1 MTTSKCMVA
10 IAFAIAAVVVAPNV
24 AAADTEIEKLREEF
38 EQKLKALQQN
48 YESRLK
54 ELEGRMREPAPSAAA
69 AATAKAPAASEPAS
83 TPVRASFN
91 PDISLV
97 LQGQY
102 LRSKDIDE
110 RHITGFIPG
119 AHDHGSGRGLSLGHT
134 ELIVSATVDPYFRG
148 FMNLAVAPEGG
159 AEIEEA
165 WFQTLGLGRGLG
177 IKGGRFLS
185 GIGYINEQ
193 HPHAWDFA
201 DQNLMYQAL
210 FGEHLIQDGV
220 QVKWLAPTE
229 TFLELGVEA
238 GRGQFFPGSDE
249 GGNRNGPG
257 AWAAFAKVGGDV
269 GISHSWRAGLNYYA
283 ARPRARQAHLED
295 VARVEGL
302 TDFTGDSKTW
312 IADFV
317 WKWAPQGNPTHRNV
331 KLQGEYFRRNED
343 GNLACADNSAS
354 GGACTGLVD
363 AYRAEQSGWYLQG
376 VYQFMPRWRLGYRYD
391 RLDPGSVEF
400 GLNPLAV
407 ETYKPTRQSLMA
419 DYSFSEFSRV
429 RLQVA
434 RDRSM
439 QGVTDN
445 QVTLQYIHSLGAHG
459 AHRF

>member
-1 MTTSKCMVA
+1 MTFSKRMVA
-10 IAFAIAAVVVAPNV
+10 SVCAVAALAVAPYA

-38 EQKLKALQQN
+38 EQKLKVLQQD

-54 ELEGRMREPAPSAAA
+54 ELEERLKEPAPAAPAAA
-69 AATAKAPAASEPAS
+69 APATRESGITS
-83 TPVRASFN
+83 GRGNFN

-102 LRSKDIDE
+102 LRSKDIAE

-119 AHDHGSGRGLSLGHT
+119 ADEDGSGRGFSLGHT
-134 ELIVSATVDPYFRG
+134 ELVVSAAVDPYFRG
-148 FMNLAVAPEGG
+148 FMTLALAPEGG
-159 AEIEEA
+159 AEVEEA
-165 WFQTLGLGRGLG
+165 WFQTSGLGRGLSL
-177 IKGGRFLS
+177 KGGRFFS

-220 QVKWLAPTE
+220 QLKWLAPTE
-229 TFLELGVEA
+229 TFLEVGLEA

-249 GGNRNGPG
+249 GGNRNGAG

-269 GISHSWRAGLNYYA
+269 GTSHSWRAGLNYFV
-283 ARPRARQAHLED
+283 ARPRARQAQLED
-295 VARVEGL
+295 VSGVEGL

-317 WKWAPQGNPTHRNV
+317 WKWAPQGNPTHRNL
-331 KLQGEYFRRNED
+331 KLQAEYFRRNED
-343 GNLACADNSAS
+343 GMLACADNTAE

-363 AYRAEQSGWYLQG
+363 AYRARQSGWYLQG
-376 VYQFMPRWRLGYRYD
+376 VYQFMPRWRAGYRYD
-391 RLDPGSVEF
+391 RLDPGNVGF
-400 GLNPLAV
+400 GLNPLA
-407 ETYKPTRQSLMA
+407 TGNYRPTRHTLMA
-419 DYSFSEFSRV
+419 DYSFSEFSRF
-429 RLQVA
+429 RLQLA